1 MASTYDNDLRLN
13 EMATGD
19 QSGTWGDTTNLNLR
33 LIAEAFSYQADATF
47 TTDAN
52 KQVTIANGA
61 SDKYR
66 GMYIKVTSTVN
77 GGLTASRDLEVLP
90 RTVSKVLF
98 VENSTTGG
106 QSIVVKQGSGASVTV
121 PNGSCKLLFLD
132 GAGTGAAVY
141 DGLNNLALS
150 GDLTIEGDDLKMGTN
165 TSGHVLVADG
175 TNFNPV
181 AMSGDA
187 TMAGNGA
194 LTIANDAVEQAMI
207 ADDAVGADQLASDA
221 VVNASVDANAAIAF
235 SKMANLTI
243 NRALVSD
250 GSGDVTPAT
259 TTSTEIGYVNGV
271 TSAIQTQLNT
281 KLGNATNTWF
291 SSADGVNRFYFGNNG
306 STLIKTATDH
316 QFRNASDVT
325 VVEFTS
331 TGVGRFDN
339 DVVAFYSSDENLKDN
354 IKELQSPLEKL
365 SRIRGVTFDWNDNQ
379 DTYEGSDIGVI
390 AQEVQRQFPELTT
403 IRSDGYMA
411 VKYEKLTA
419 VLIAAVN
426 ELAAEVKENRDVIEF
441 VKNILAEEA
450 AKGITSE

>member
-33 LIAEAFSYQADATF
+33 LIAEAFSYQTDATF

-61 SDKYR
+61 TDKYR

-291 SSADGVNRFYFGNNG
+291 SSTDGVNRFYFGNNG

-339 DVVAFYSSDENLKDN
+339 DVVAFYSSDEKLKEN
-354 IKELQSPLEKL
+354 IKELESPLEKL

-403 IRSDGYMA
+403 TRSDGYMA

-426 ELAAEVKENRDVIEF
+426 ELATEVKENRDVIEY
-441 VKNILAEEA
+441 VKRILADEA
-450 AKGITSE
+450 AKGVTSE

>member
-33 LIAEAFSYQADATF
+33 LIAEAFSYQTDATF

-77 GGLTASRDLEVLP
+77 GGLTATKDLEILP
-90 RTVSKVLF
+90 TTVSKVLF

-106 QSIVVKQGSGASVTV
+106 QSIVVKQGSGASVTIA
-121 PNGSCKLLFLD
+121 NGTCKLLFLD
-132 GAGTGAAVY
+132 GAGAGAAVY

-165 TSGHVLVADG
+165 TSGHMLIADG

-187 TMAGNGA
+187 TMTSNGA

-221 VVNASVDANAAIAF
+221 VVNASVDANAAIDF

-243 NRALVSD
+243 NRALVSN

-339 DVVAFYSSDENLKDN
+339 DVVAYYSSDENLKEN

-365 SRIRGVTFDWNDNQ
+365 SRIRGVTFDWNDKQ

-403 IRSDGYMA
+403 TRSDGYMA

-426 ELAAEVKENRDVIEF
+426 ELADEVRGNRELIKAMEA
-441 VKNILAEEA
+441 ILIADKIPEQ
-450 AKGITSE
+450 TN

>member
-33 LIAEAFSYQADATF
+33 LIAEAFSYQTDATF

-77 GGLTASRDLEVLP
+77 GGLTATKDLEILP
-90 RTVSKVLF
+90 TTVSKVLF

-106 QSIVVKQGSGASVTV
+106 QSIVVKQGSGASVTIA
-121 PNGSCKLLFLD
+121 NGTCKLLFLD
-132 GAGTGAAVY
+132 GAGAGAAVY

-175 TNFNPV
+175 TNYNPV
-181 AMSGDA
+181 AISGDA
-187 TMAGNGA
+187 TIAANGA
-194 LTIANDAVEQAMI
+194 ITIANDAVEQAMI

-235 SKMANLTI
+235 SKMANLTAS
-243 NRALVSD
+243 RALVSD
-250 GSGDVTPAT
+250 GNGDVTPAT

-281 KLGNATNTWF
+281 KLGNATNTWV
-291 SSADGVNRFYFGNNG
+291 SSSDGINRFYFTNAGA
-306 STLIKTATDH
+306 TLYKTGADH
-316 QFRNASDVT
+316 QFRNGSDVT

-331 TGVGRFDN
+331 AGVGRFDN
-339 DVVAFYSSDENLKDN
+339 DVVAFYSSDEKLKEN

-365 SRIRGVTFDWNDNQ
+365 KRIRGVTFDWNDKQ

-403 IRSDGYMA
+403 TRSDGYMA

-426 ELAAEVKENRDVIEF
+426 ELAAEVEENRDAVEY

>member
-33 LIAEAFSYQADATF
+33 LIAEAFSYQTDATF

-61 SDKYR
+61 TDKYR

-77 GGLTASRDLEVLP
+77 GGLSASRDLEVLP

-221 VVNASVDANAAIAF
+221 VVNASVDANASIAF

-291 SSADGVNRFYFGNNG
+291 DSTDGVNRFYFGNNG

-365 SRIRGVTFDWNDNQ
+365 SRIRGVTFNWNDNQ
-379 DTYEGSDIGVI
+379 DTYKGSDIGVI
-390 AQEVQRQFPELTT
+390 AQEVAKQFPELTT
-403 IRSDGYMA
+403 TRSDGYMA

-426 ELAAEVKENRDVIEF
+426 ELAAEVKENRDVIEY
-441 VKNILAEEA
+441 VKRILAEEA
-450 AKGITSE
+450 VKGETSE

>member
-33 LIAEAFSYQADATF
+33 LIAEAFSYQTDATF
-47 TTDAN
+47 TSDAN
-52 KQVTIANGA
+52 TQVTIANGA

-66 GMYIKVTSTVN
+66 GMSVKVTSTVN
-77 GGLTASRDLEVLP
+77 GGLTASKDLEVLP

-132 GAGTGAAVY
+132 GAGTGASVY

-165 TSGHVLVADG
+165 TSGHMLIADG

-187 TMAGNGA
+187 TIAGNGA

-271 TSAIQTQLNT
+271 TSAIQTQLNS
-281 KLGNATNTWF
+281 KLGNTVNAWQT
-291 SSADGVNRFYFGNNG
+291 SSEGDQRIYFANSGETILKADG
-306 STLIKTATDH
+306 SHL
-316 QFRNASDVT
+316 FRNASDT
-325 VVEFTS
+325 VVVELTS
-331 TGVGRFDN
+331 AGIGRFDN
-339 DVVAFYSSDENLKDN
+339 DVVAYYSSDERLKEN
-354 IKELQSPLEKL
+354 IKDIQSPLERL
-365 SRIRGVTFDWNDNQ
+365 SKIRGVTFDWNDKQ
-379 DTYEGSDIGVI
+379 EAYEGSDIGVI
-390 AQEVQRQFPELTT
+390 AQEVAKQFPELTT
-403 IRSDGYMA
+403 TRSDGYMA

-426 ELAAEVKENRDVIEF
+426 ELADEVRGNRELIREME
-441 VKNILAEEA
+441 NILIANKTPEQ
-450 AKGITSE
+450 TD

>member
-187 TMAGNGA
+187 CMEGNGA

>member
-1 MASTYDNDLRLN
+1 
-13 EMATGD
+13 
-19 QSGTWGDTTNLNLR
+19 
-33 LIAEAFSYQADATF
+33 
-47 TTDAN
+47 
-52 KQVTIANGA
+52 
-61 SDKYR
+61 
-66 GMYIKVTSTVN
+66 
-77 GGLTASRDLEVLP
+77 
-90 RTVSKVLF
+90 
-98 VENSTTGG
+98 
-106 QSIVVKQGSGASVTV
+106 
-121 PNGSCKLLFLD
+121 
-132 GAGTGAAVY
+132 
-141 DGLNNLALS
+141 
-150 GDLTIEGDDLKMGTN
+150 MGTN

-291 SSADGVNRFYFGNNG
+291 SSTDGVNRFYFGNNG

-379 DTYEGSDIGVI
+379 DTYKGSDIGVI

-403 IRSDGYMA
+403 TRSDGYMA

-426 ELAAEVKENRDVIEF
+426 ELAAEVKENRAVIEY
-441 VKNILAEEA
+441 VKRILADEA
-450 AKGITSE
+450 AKGVTSE

>member
-52 KQVTIANGA
+52 TQVTIANGA
-61 SDKYR
+61 TDKYR
-66 GMYIKVTSTVN
+66 GMYIKVTSTVG

-175 TNFNPV
+175 TNYNPV

-187 TMAGNGA
+187 TIAANGA
-194 LTIANDAVEQAMI
+194 ITIANDAVEQAMI

-235 SKMANLTI
+235 SKMANLTAS
-243 NRALVSD
+243 RALVSD
-250 GSGDVTPAT
+250 GNGDVTPAT

-281 KLGNATNTWF
+281 KLSNATNTWVDTT
-291 SSADGVNRFYFGNNG
+291 DGVNRFYFANAGA
-306 STLIKTATDH
+306 TIYKTATDH

-365 SRIRGVTFDWNDNQ
+365 KRIRGVTFNWNDKQ

-403 IRSDGYMA
+403 TRSDGYMA

-426 ELAAEVKENRDVIEF
+426 ELAAEVEENRGAVEY
-441 VKNILAEEA
+441 VKRILAEEA

>member
-1 MASTYDNDLRLN
+1 
-13 EMATGD
+13 
-19 QSGTWGDTTNLNLR
+19 
-33 LIAEAFSYQADATF
+33 
-47 TTDAN
+47 
-52 KQVTIANGA
+52 
-61 SDKYR
+61 
-66 GMYIKVTSTVN
+66 MYIKVTSTVN

>member
-33 LIAEAFSYQADATF
+33 LIAEAFSYQTDATF

-77 GGLTASRDLEVLP
+77 GTLSATRDLEVLP
-90 RTVSKVLF
+90 RTASKVLF

-165 TSGHVLVADG
+165 TSGHMLIADG

-187 TMAGNGA
+187 TIAGNGA

-271 TSAIQTQLNT
+271 TSAIQTQLNS
-281 KLGNATNTWF
+281 KLGNTANAWQT
-291 SSADGVNRFYFGNNG
+291 SSEGDQRFYFANSGETILKADG
-306 STLIKTATDH
+306 SHL
-316 QFRNASDVT
+316 FRNASDT
-325 VVEFTS
+325 VVVELTS
-331 TGVGRFDN
+331 AGIGRFDN
-339 DVVAFYSSDENLKDN
+339 DVVAYYSSDEKLKEN
-354 IKELQSPLEKL
+354 IKDIQSPLERL
-365 SRIRGVTFDWNDNQ
+365 SKIRGVTFDWNDKQ
-379 DTYEGSDIGVI
+379 EAYEGSDIGVI
-390 AQEVQRQFPELTT
+390 AQEVAKQFPELTT
-403 IRSDGYMA
+403 TRSDGYMA

-426 ELAAEVKENRDVIEF
+426 ELADEVRGNRELIKVMEA
-441 VKNILAEEA
+441 ILAADKTPEQ
-450 AKGITSE
+450 TD

>member
-33 LIAEAFSYQADATF
+33 LIAEAFSYQTDATF

-77 GGLTASRDLEVLP
+77 GGLTATKDLEILP
-90 RTVSKVLF
+90 TTVSKVLF

-106 QSIVVKQGSGASVTV
+106 QSIVVKQGSGASVTIA
-121 PNGSCKLLFLD
+121 NGTCKLLFLD
-132 GAGTGAAVY
+132 GAGAGAAVY

-150 GDLTIEGDDLKMGTN
+150 GDLTIEGDDLKMSTN
-165 TSGHVLVADG
+165 TSGHMLIADG

-187 TMAGNGA
+187 TMASNGA

-235 SKMANLTI
+235 SKMANLTTS
-243 NRALVSD
+243 RALVSD
-250 GSGDVTPAT
+250 GNGDVTPAT

-281 KLGNATNTWF
+281 KINNTSNSWI
-291 SSADGVNRFYFGNNG
+291 SSSDGVNRLYFVTNDA
-306 STLIKTATDH
+306 TIYKTASSH
-316 QFRNASDVT
+316 LFRNSSDVS

-331 TGVGRFDN
+331 TGAGNFKN
-339 DVVAFYSSDENLKDN
+339 DVIAFHSSDEKLKEN
-354 IKELQSPLEKL
+354 IKDIQSPLERL
-365 SRIRGVTFDWNDNQ
+365 SQIRGVTFDWNDKQ
-379 DTYEGSDIGVI
+379 DNYEGSDIGVI
-390 AQEVQRQFPELTT
+390 AQEVAKEFPELTT
-403 IRSDGYMA
+403 TRSDGYMA

-426 ELAAEVKENRDVIEF
+426 ELADEVRGNRELLREME
-441 VKNILAEEA
+441 NILIANKTPEQ
-450 AKGITSE
+450 TD

>member
-33 LIAEAFSYQADATF
+33 LIAEAFSYQTDATF

-165 TSGHVLVADG
+165 TSGHVLDADG

-291 SSADGVNRFYFGNNG
+291 SSTDGVNRFYFGNNG
-306 STLIKTATDH
+306 STLIKSATSTII
-316 QFRNASDVT
+316 RNASDVS

-331 TGVGRFDN
+331 TGIGRFDN
-339 DVVAFYSSDENLKDN
+339 DVVAFYSSDEKLKEN
-354 IKELQSPLEKL
+354 IKELESPLEKL
-365 SRIRGVTFDWNDNQ
+365 SRIRGVTFDWNDKQ
-379 DTYEGSDIGVI
+379 EAYEGSDIGVI
-390 AQEVQRQFPELTT
+390 AQEVARQFPELTT
-403 IRSDGYMA
+403 TRSDGYMA

-426 ELAAEVKENRDVIEF
+426 ELAAEVKENRAVIEY
-441 VKNILAEEA
+441 VKRILADEA
-450 AKGITSE
+450 AEGVTSE

>member
-33 LIAEAFSYQADATF
+33 LIAEAFSYQTDATF

-52 KQVTIANGA
+52 TQVTIANGA

-77 GGLTASRDLEVLP
+77 GTLSASRDLEILP
-90 RTVSKVLF
+90 RTASKVLF

-132 GAGTGAAVY
+132 GAGTGAAVF

-235 SKMANLTI
+235 SKMANLTT

-271 TSAIQTQLNT
+271 TSSIQTQLNS
-281 KLGNATNTWF
+281 KLGNTVNAWQT
-291 SSADGVNRFYFGNNG
+291 SSEGDQRIYFANSGETILKADG
-306 STLIKTATDH
+306 SHL
-316 QFRNASDVT
+316 FRNAADT
-325 VVEFTS
+325 VVVELTS
-331 TGVGRFDN
+331 AGIGRFDN
-339 DVVAFYSSDENLKDN
+339 DVVAFYSSDENLKEN
-354 IKELQSPLEKL
+354 IKEIQSPLERL
-365 SRIRGVTFDWNDNQ
+365 SKIRGVTFDWNDKQ
-379 DTYEGSDIGVI
+379 EAYEGSDIGVI
-390 AQEVQRQFPELTT
+390 AQEVAKQFPELTT

-426 ELAAEVKENRDVIEF
+426 ELAAEVKENRAVIDY
-441 VKNILAEEA
+441 VKRILAEEA
-450 AKGITSE
+450 AKGETSE

>member
-33 LIAEAFSYQADATF
+33 LIAEAFSYQTDATF

-61 SDKYR
+61 TDKYR

-77 GGLTASRDLEVLP
+77 GGLSASRDLEVLP

-221 VVNASVDANAAIAF
+221 VVNASVDANASIAF

-271 TSAIQTQLNT
+271 TSSIQTQLNS

-291 SSADGVNRFYFGNNG
+291 DSTDGVNRFYFGNNG

-365 SRIRGVTFDWNDNQ
+365 SRIRGVTFNWNDNQ
-379 DTYEGSDIGVI
+379 DTYKGSDIGVI
-390 AQEVQRQFPELTT
+390 AQEVAKQFPELTT
-403 IRSDGYMA
+403 TRSDGYMA

-426 ELAAEVKENRDVIEF
+426 ELAAEVKENRDVIEY
-441 VKNILAEEA
+441 VKRILAEEA
-450 AKGITSE
+450 VKGETSE

>member
-33 LIAEAFSYQADATF
+33 LIAEAFSYQTDATF

-77 GGLTASRDLEVLP
+77 GGLTATKDLEILP
-90 RTVSKVLF
+90 TTVSKVLF

-106 QSIVVKQGSGASVTV
+106 QSIVVKQGSGASVTIA
-121 PNGSCKLLFLD
+121 NGTCKLLFLD
-132 GAGTGAAVY
+132 GAGAGAAVY

-165 TSGHVLVADG
+165 TSGHMLIADG

-187 TMAGNGA
+187 TMTSNGA

-235 SKMANLTI
+235 SKMANLTTS
-243 NRALVSD
+243 RALVSD
-250 GSGDVTPAT
+250 GNGDVTPAT

-281 KLGNATNTWF
+281 NLGNATNTWF

-339 DVVAFYSSDENLKDN
+339 DVVAYYSSDENLKEN

-365 SRIRGVTFDWNDNQ
+365 SRIRGVTFDWNDKQ

-403 IRSDGYMA
+403 TRSDGYMA

-426 ELAAEVKENRDVIEF
+426 ELADEVRGNRELIKAMEA
-441 VKNILAEEA
+441 ILIADKIPEQ
-450 AKGITSE
+450 TN

>member
-33 LIAEAFSYQADATF
+33 LIAEAFSYQTDATF

-61 SDKYR
+61 TDKYR

-150 GDLTIEGDDLKMGTN
+150 GDLTTEGDDLKMGTN

-271 TSAIQTQLNT
+271 TSAIQTQLNS
-281 KLGNATNTWF
+281 KVGNATNTWY
-291 SSADGVNRFYFGNNG
+291 SSSDGVNRFYFGNNG

-365 SRIRGVTFDWNDNQ
+365 SRIRGVTFDWNDKQ

-403 IRSDGYMA
+403 TRSDGYMA

-441 VKNILAEEA
+441 VKRILAEEA
-450 AKGITSE
+450 AKGETSE

>member
-33 LIAEAFSYQADATF
+33 LIAEAFSYQTDATF

-61 SDKYR
+61 TDKYR

-291 SSADGVNRFYFGNNG
+291 SSTDGVNRFYFGNNG
-306 STLIKTATDH
+306 STLIKSATSTII
-316 QFRNASDVT
+316 RNASDVS

-331 TGVGRFDN
+331 TGIGRFDN
-339 DVVAFYSSDENLKDN
+339 DVVAFYSSDEKLKEN
-354 IKELQSPLEKL
+354 IKELESPLEKL
-365 SRIRGVTFDWNDNQ
+365 SRIRGVTFDWNDKQ
-379 DTYEGSDIGVI
+379 EAYEGSDIGVI
-390 AQEVQRQFPELTT
+390 AQEVARQFPELTT
-403 IRSDGYMA
+403 TRSDGYMA

-426 ELAAEVKENRDVIEF
+426 ELAAEVKENRAVIEY
-441 VKNILAEEA
+441 VKRILADEA
-450 AKGITSE
+450 AKGVTSE

>member
-33 LIAEAFSYQADATF
+33 LIAEAFSYQTDATF

-61 SDKYR
+61 TDKYR

-165 TSGHVLVADG
+165 TSGHMLIADG

-187 TMAGNGA
+187 TIAGNGA
-194 LTIANDAVEQAMI
+194 LTIANDAVEQSMI

-291 SSADGVNRFYFGNNG
+291 SSTDGVNRFYFGNNG

-339 DVVAFYSSDENLKDN
+339 DVVAFYSSDEKLKEN
-354 IKELQSPLEKL
+354 IKELESPLEKL
-365 SRIRGVTFDWNDNQ
+365 SRIRGVTFDWNDKQ
-379 DTYEGSDIGVI
+379 EAYEGSDIGVI
-390 AQEVQRQFPELTT
+390 AQEVARQFPELTT
-403 IRSDGYMA
+403 TRSDGYMA

-426 ELAAEVKENRDVIEF
+426 ELADEVRGNRELIREME
-441 VKNILAEEA
+441 NILIANKTPEQ
-450 AKGITSE
+450 TD

>member
-33 LIAEAFSYQADATF
+33 LIAEAFSYQTDATF

-77 GGLTASRDLEVLP
+77 GGLTATKDLEILP
-90 RTVSKVLF
+90 TTVSKVLF

-106 QSIVVKQGSGASVTV
+106 QSIVVKQGSGASVTIA
-121 PNGSCKLLFLD
+121 NGTCKLLFLD
-132 GAGTGAAVY
+132 GAGAGAAVY

-165 TSGHVLVADG
+165 TSGHMLIADG

-187 TMAGNGA
+187 TMTSNGA

-235 SKMANLTI
+235 SKMANLTTS
-243 NRALVSD
+243 RALVSD
-250 GSGDVTPAT
+250 GNGDVTPAT

-331 TGVGRFDN
+331 TGAGRFDN
-339 DVVAFYSSDENLKDN
+339 DVVAYYSSDENLKEN

-365 SRIRGVTFDWNDNQ
+365 SRIRGVTFDWNDKQ

-403 IRSDGYMA
+403 TRSDGYMA

-426 ELAAEVKENRDVIEF
+426 ELADEVRGNRELIKAMEA
-441 VKNILAEEA
+441 ILIADKIPEQ
-450 AKGITSE
+450 TN

>member
-339 DVVAFYSSDENLKDN
+339 DVVAFYSSDENLKNN

>member
-33 LIAEAFSYQADATF
+33 LIAEAFSYHCDATF
-47 TTDAN
+47 TTDALME
-52 KQVTIANGA
+52 VSIAFGA

-77 GGLTASRDLEVLP
+77 GTLSATRDLEVLP
-90 RTVSKVLF
+90 RTASKVLF

-165 TSGHVLVADG
+165 TSGHMLIADG

-187 TMAGNGA
+187 TIAGNGA

-291 SSADGVNRFYFGNNG
+291 SSTDGVNRFYFGNNG

-339 DVVAFYSSDENLKDN
+339 DVVAYYSSDENLKDN

-365 SRIRGVTFDWNDNQ
+365 SRIRGVTFDWNNNQ

-403 IRSDGYMA
+403 TRSDGYMA

-426 ELAAEVKENRDVIEF
+426 ELADEVRGNRELIREME
-441 VKNILAEEA
+441 NILIANKTPEQ
-450 AKGITSE
+450 TD

>member
-33 LIAEAFSYQADATF
+33 LIAEAFSYQTDATF

-77 GGLTASRDLEVLP
+77 GTLSATRDLEVLP
-90 RTVSKVLF
+90 RTASKVLF

-165 TSGHVLVADG
+165 TSGHMLIADG

-187 TMAGNGA
+187 TIAGNGA

-291 SSADGVNRFYFGNNG
+291 SSTDGVNRFYFGNNG

-339 DVVAFYSSDENLKDN
+339 DVVAYYSSDENLKDN

-365 SRIRGVTFDWNDNQ
+365 SRIRGVTFDWNNNQ

-403 IRSDGYMA
+403 TRSDGYMA

-426 ELAAEVKENRDVIEF
+426 ELADEVRGNRELIREME
-441 VKNILAEEA
+441 NILIANKTPEQ
-450 AKGITSE
+450 TD

>member
-33 LIAEAFSYQADATF
+33 LIAEAFSYQTDATF

-77 GGLTASRDLEVLP
+77 GGLTASKDLEVLP

-132 GAGTGAAVY
+132 GAGTGASVY

-165 TSGHVLVADG
+165 TSGHMLIADG

-187 TMAGNGA
+187 TIAGNGA

-271 TSAIQTQLNT
+271 TSAIQTQLNS
-281 KLGNATNTWF
+281 KLGNTVNAWQT
-291 SSADGVNRFYFGNNG
+291 SSEGDQRIYFANSGETILKADG
-306 STLIKTATDH
+306 SHL
-316 QFRNASDVT
+316 FRNASDT
-325 VVEFTS
+325 VVVELTS
-331 TGVGRFDN
+331 AGIGRFDN
-339 DVVAFYSSDENLKDN
+339 DVVAYYSSDEKLKEN
-354 IKELQSPLEKL
+354 IKDIQSPLERL
-365 SRIRGVTFDWNDNQ
+365 SKIRGVTFDWNDKQ
-379 DTYEGSDIGVI
+379 EAYEGSDIGVI
-390 AQEVQRQFPELTT
+390 AQEVARQFPELTT
-403 IRSDGYMA
+403 TRSDGYMA

-426 ELAAEVKENRDVIEF
+426 ELADEVRGNRELIREME
-441 VKNILAEEA
+441 NILIANKTPEQ
-450 AKGITSE
+450 TD

>member
-33 LIAEAFSYQADATF
+33 LIAEAFSYQTDATF

-77 GGLTASRDLEVLP
+77 GGLTATKDLEILP
-90 RTVSKVLF
+90 TTVSKVLF

-106 QSIVVKQGSGASVTV
+106 QSIVVKQGSGASVTIA
-121 PNGSCKLLFLD
+121 NGTCKLLFLD
-132 GAGTGAAVY
+132 GAGAGAAVY

-165 TSGHVLVADG
+165 TSGHMLIADG

-187 TMAGNGA
+187 TMTSNGA

-235 SKMANLTI
+235 SKMANLTTS
-243 NRALVSD
+243 RALVSD
-250 GSGDVTPAT
+250 GNGDVTPAT

-339 DVVAFYSSDENLKDN
+339 DVVAYYSSDENLKEN

-365 SRIRGVTFDWNDNQ
+365 SRIRGVTFDWNDKQ

-403 IRSDGYMA
+403 TRSDGYMA

-426 ELAAEVKENRDVIEF
+426 ELADEVRGNRELIKAMEA
-441 VKNILAEEA
+441 ILIADKIPEQ
-450 AKGITSE
+450 TN

>member
-33 LIAEAFSYQADATF
+33 LIAEAFSYQTDATF

-61 SDKYR
+61 TDKYR

-271 TSAIQTQLNT
+271 TSAIQTQLNS
-281 KLGNATNTWF
+281 KVGNATNTWY
-291 SSADGVNRFYFGNNG
+291 SSSDGVNRFYFGNNG

-365 SRIRGVTFDWNDNQ
+365 SRIRGVTFDWNDKQ

-403 IRSDGYMA
+403 TRSDGYMA

-441 VKNILAEEA
+441 VKRILAEEA
-450 AKGITSE
+450 AKGETSE

>member
-33 LIAEAFSYQADATF
+33 LIAEAFSYQTDATF

-61 SDKYR
+61 TDKYR

-291 SSADGVNRFYFGNNG
+291 SSTDGVNRFYFGNNG
-306 STLIKTATDH
+306 STLIKSATSTII
-316 QFRNASDVT
+316 RNASDVS

-331 TGVGRFDN
+331 TGIGRFDN
-339 DVVAFYSSDENLKDN
+339 DVVAFYSSDEKLKEN
-354 IKELQSPLEKL
+354 IKELESPLEKL
-365 SRIRGVTFDWNDNQ
+365 SRIRGVTFDWNDKQ
-379 DTYEGSDIGVI
+379 EAYEGSDIGVI
-390 AQEVQRQFPELTT
+390 AQEVARQFPELTT
-403 IRSDGYMA
+403 TRSDGYMA

-426 ELAAEVKENRDVIEF
+426 ELAAEVKENRAVIEY
-441 VKNILAEEA
+441 VRRILADEA
-450 AKGITSE
+450 AKGVTSE

>member
-33 LIAEAFSYQADATF
+33 LIAEAFSYQTDATF

-61 SDKYR
+61 TDKYR

-291 SSADGVNRFYFGNNG
+291 SSTDGVNRFYFGNNG

-339 DVVAFYSSDENLKDN
+339 DVVAFYSSDEKLKEN
-354 IKELQSPLEKL
+354 IKELESPLEKL

-403 IRSDGYMA
+403 VRSDGYMA

-426 ELAAEVKENRDVIEF
+426 ELATEVKENRDVIEY
-441 VKNILAEEA
+441 VKRILADEA
-450 AKGITSE
+450 AKGVTSE

>member
-33 LIAEAFSYQADATF
+33 LIAEAFSYQTDATF

-271 TSAIQTQLNT
+271 TSSIQTQLNS
-281 KLGNATNTWF
+281 KLGNTTNAWQT
-291 SSADGVNRFYFGNNG
+291 SSEGDQRIYFANSGETILKADG
-306 STLIKTATDH
+306 SHL
-316 QFRNASDVT
+316 FRNASDT
-325 VVEFTS
+325 VVVELTS
-331 TGVGRFDN
+331 GGIGRFDN
-339 DVVAFYSSDENLKDN
+339 DVVAFYSSDENLKEN
-354 IKELQSPLEKL
+354 IKDIQSPLERL
-365 SRIRGVTFDWNDNQ
+365 SKIRGVTFDWNDKQ
-379 DTYEGSDIGVI
+379 EAYEGSDIGVI
-390 AQEVQRQFPELTT
+390 AQEVAKQFPELTT
-403 IRSDGYMA
+403 TRSDGYMA

-426 ELAAEVKENRDVIEF
+426 ELAAEVKENRDVIEY
-441 VKNILAEEA
+441 VKRILAEEA
-450 AKGITSE
+450 AKGETSE

>member
-33 LIAEAFSYQADATF
+33 LIAEAFSYQTDATF
-47 TTDAN
+47 TSDAN
-52 KQVTIANGA
+52 TQVTIANGA

-77 GGLTASRDLEVLP
+77 GGLTASKDLEVLP

-165 TSGHVLVADG
+165 TSGHMLIADG

-187 TMAGNGA
+187 TIAGNGA

-271 TSAIQTQLNT
+271 TSAIQTQLNS
-281 KLGNATNTWF
+281 KLGNTVNAWQT
-291 SSADGVNRFYFGNNG
+291 SSEGDQRIYFANSGETILKADG
-306 STLIKTATDH
+306 SHL
-316 QFRNASDVT
+316 FRNASDT
-325 VVEFTS
+325 VVVELTS
-331 TGVGRFDN
+331 AGIGRFDN
-339 DVVAFYSSDENLKDN
+339 DVVAYYSSDEKLKEN
-354 IKELQSPLEKL
+354 IKDIQSPLERL
-365 SRIRGVTFDWNDNQ
+365 SKIRGVTFDWNDKQ
-379 DTYEGSDIGVI
+379 EAYEGSDIGVI
-390 AQEVQRQFPELTT
+390 AQEVARQFPELTT
-403 IRSDGYMA
+403 TRSDGYMA

-426 ELAAEVKENRDVIEF
+426 ELADEVRGNRELIKVMEA
-441 VKNILAEEA
+441 ILASDKTPEQ
-450 AKGITSE
+450 TD

>member
-33 LIAEAFSYQADATF
+33 LIAEAFSYQTDATF

-61 SDKYR
+61 TDKYR

-291 SSADGVNRFYFGNNG
+291 SSTDGVNRFYFGNNG

-339 DVVAFYSSDENLKDN
+339 DVVAFYSSDEHLKDN

-403 IRSDGYMA
+403 VRSDGYMA

-426 ELAAEVKENRDVIEF
+426 ELATEVKENRDVIEY
-441 VKNILAEEA
+441 VKRILADEA
-450 AKGITSE
+450 AKGVTSE

>member
-33 LIAEAFSYQADATF
+33 LIAEAFSYQTDATF
-47 TTDAN
+47 TSDAN
-52 KQVTIANGA
+52 TQVTIANGA

-77 GGLTASRDLEVLP
+77 GGLTASKDLEVLP

-132 GAGTGAAVY
+132 GAGTGASVY

-165 TSGHVLVADG
+165 TSGHMLIADG

-187 TMAGNGA
+187 TIAGNGA

-271 TSAIQTQLNT
+271 TSAIQTQLNS
-281 KLGNATNTWF
+281 KLGNTVNAWQT
-291 SSADGVNRFYFGNNG
+291 SSEGDQRIYFANSGETILKADG
-306 STLIKTATDH
+306 SHL
-316 QFRNASDVT
+316 FRNASDT
-325 VVEFTS
+325 VVVELTS
-331 TGVGRFDN
+331 AGIGRFDN
-339 DVVAFYSSDENLKDN
+339 DVVAYYSSDEKLKEN
-354 IKELQSPLEKL
+354 IKDIQSPLERL
-365 SRIRGVTFDWNDNQ
+365 SKIRGVTFDWNDKQ
-379 DTYEGSDIGVI
+379 EAYEGSDIGVI
-390 AQEVQRQFPELTT
+390 AQEVAKQFPELTT
-403 IRSDGYMA
+403 TRSDGYMA

-426 ELAAEVKENRDVIEF
+426 ELADEVRGNRELIREME
-441 VKNILAEEA
+441 NILIANKTPEQ
-450 AKGITSE
+450 TD

>member
-33 LIAEAFSYQADATF
+33 LIAEAFSYQTDATF

-61 SDKYR
+61 TDKYR

-291 SSADGVNRFYFGNNG
+291 SSTDGVNRFYFGNNG
-306 STLIKTATDH
+306 STLIKSATSTII
-316 QFRNASDVT
+316 RNASDVS

-331 TGVGRFDN
+331 TGIGRFDN
-339 DVVAFYSSDENLKDN
+339 DVVAFYSSDEKLKEN
-354 IKELQSPLEKL
+354 IKELESPLEKL
-365 SRIRGVTFDWNDNQ
+365 SRIRGVTFDWNDKQ
-379 DTYEGSDIGVI
+379 EAYEGSDIGVI
-390 AQEVQRQFPELTT
+390 AQEVARQFPELTT
-403 IRSDGYMA
+403 TRSDGYMA

-426 ELAAEVKENRDVIEF
+426 ELAAEVKENRAVIEY
-441 VKNILAEEA
+441 VKRILADEA
-450 AKGITSE
+450 AEGVTSE

>member
-33 LIAEAFSYQADATF
+33 LIAEAFSYQTDATF
-47 TTDAN
+47 TSDAN
-52 KQVTIANGA
+52 TQVTIANGA

-66 GMYIKVTSTVN
+66 GMFIKVTSTVN
-77 GGLTASRDLEVLP
+77 GGLTASKDLEVLP

-132 GAGTGAAVY
+132 GAGTGASVY

-165 TSGHVLVADG
+165 TSGHMLIADG

-187 TMAGNGA
+187 TIAGNGA

-271 TSAIQTQLNT
+271 TSAIQTQLNS
-281 KLGNATNTWF
+281 KLGNTVNAWQT
-291 SSADGVNRFYFGNNG
+291 SSEGDQRIYFANSGETILKADG
-306 STLIKTATDH
+306 SHL
-316 QFRNASDVT
+316 FRNASDT
-325 VVEFTS
+325 VVVELTS
-331 TGVGRFDN
+331 AGIGRFDN
-339 DVVAFYSSDENLKDN
+339 DVVAYYSSDERLKEN
-354 IKELQSPLEKL
+354 IKDIQSPLERL
-365 SRIRGVTFDWNDNQ
+365 SKIRGVTFDWNDKQ
-379 DTYEGSDIGVI
+379 EAYEGSDIGVI
-390 AQEVQRQFPELTT
+390 AQEVAKQFPELTT
-403 IRSDGYMA
+403 TRSDGYMA

-426 ELAAEVKENRDVIEF
+426 ELADEVRGNRELIREME
-441 VKNILAEEA
+441 NILIANKTPEQ
-450 AKGITSE
+450 TD

>member
-33 LIAEAFSYQADATF
+33 LIAEAFSYQTDATF

-61 SDKYR
+61 TDKYR

-291 SSADGVNRFYFGNNG
+291 SSTDGVNRFYFGNNG

-379 DTYEGSDIGVI
+379 DTYKGSDIGVI

-403 IRSDGYMA
+403 TRSDGYMA

-426 ELAAEVKENRDVIEF
+426 ELAAEVKENRAVIEY
-441 VKNILAEEA
+441 VKRILADEA
-450 AKGITSE
+450 AKGVTSE

>member
-33 LIAEAFSYQADATF
+33 LIAEAFSYQTDATF
-47 TTDAN
+47 TSDAN
-52 KQVTIANGA
+52 TQVTIANGA

-77 GGLTASRDLEVLP
+77 GGLTASKDLEVLP

-132 GAGTGAAVY
+132 GAGTGASVY

-165 TSGHVLVADG
+165 TSGHMLIADG

-187 TMAGNGA
+187 TIAGNGA

-271 TSAIQTQLNT
+271 TSALQTQLNS
-281 KLGNATNTWF
+281 KLGNTVNAWQT
-291 SSADGVNRFYFGNNG
+291 SSEGDQRIYFANSGETILKADG
-306 STLIKTATDH
+306 SHL
-316 QFRNASDVT
+316 FRNASDT
-325 VVEFTS
+325 VVVELTS
-331 TGVGRFDN
+331 AGIGRFDN
-339 DVVAFYSSDENLKDN
+339 DVVAYYSSDEKLKEN
-354 IKELQSPLEKL
+354 IKDIQSPLERL
-365 SRIRGVTFDWNDNQ
+365 SKIRGVTFDWNDKQ
-379 DTYEGSDIGVI
+379 EAYEGSDIGVI
-390 AQEVQRQFPELTT
+390 AQEVAKQFPELTT
-403 IRSDGYMA
+403 TRSDGYMA

-426 ELAAEVKENRDVIEF
+426 ELADEVRGNRELIREME
-441 VKNILAEEA
+441 NILIANKTPEQ
-450 AKGITSE
+450 TD

>member
-33 LIAEAFSYQADATF
+33 LIAEAFSYQTDATF

-77 GGLTASRDLEVLP
+77 GTLSATRDLEVLP
-90 RTVSKVLF
+90 RTASKVLF

-165 TSGHVLVADG
+165 TSGHMLIADG

-187 TMAGNGA
+187 TIAGNGA

-271 TSAIQTQLNT
+271 TSAIQTQLNS
-281 KLGNATNTWF
+281 KLGNTANAWQT
-291 SSADGVNRFYFGNNG
+291 SSEGDQRFYFANSGETIFKADG
-306 STLIKTATDH
+306 SHL
-316 QFRNASDVT
+316 FRNASDT
-325 VVEFTS
+325 VVVELTS
-331 TGVGRFDN
+331 AGIGRFDN
-339 DVVAFYSSDENLKDN
+339 DVVAYYSSDEKLKEN
-354 IKELQSPLEKL
+354 IKDIQSPLERL
-365 SRIRGVTFDWNDNQ
+365 SKIRGVTFDWNDKQ
-379 DTYEGSDIGVI
+379 EAYEGSDIGVI
-390 AQEVQRQFPELTT
+390 AQEVAKQFPELTT
-403 IRSDGYMA
+403 TRSDGYMA

-426 ELAAEVKENRDVIEF
+426 ELADEVRGNRELIKVMEA
-441 VKNILAEEA
+441 ILAADKTPEQ
-450 AKGITSE
+450 TD